1 MKFCIRANDMEDG
14 NDHTVFQ
21 TFDGSSHEARE
32 RHLPCG
38 YRFFSIILS

>member
-21 TFDGSSHEARE
+21 TFDRQQSWGKGEAFA
-32 RHLPCG
+32 LWLS
-38 YRFFSIILS
+38 FFLA